1 MVNTDHLRIWQ
12 CKHIETKSVRGHI
25 MLGRFK
31 GIFIY
36 DEEYGDEDEGFEP
49 GTRFEDLPKN
59 WCCPDCGGSKDA
71 FVEIV

>member
-1 MVNTDHLRIWQ
+1 MVNTDHSRIWQ
-12 CKHIETKSVRGHI
+12 CVHHKAINGEHV

-59 WCCPDCGGSKDA
+59 WCCPDCGATKDA